1 MSKVLFFLFLI
12 ILFYLFNLCY
22 KGAAAWGATFPLS
35 RAKLQKINEI
45 CNLIPQNIFYRVNF
59 T

>member
-22 KGAAAWGATFPLS
+22 KGAAAEATNPLFEG
-35 RAKLQKINEI
+35 KVTKNK
-45 CNLIPQNIFYRVNF
+45 
-59 T
+59 